1 MFLLAFLVFP
11 IAEVF
16 VFVEVGLAIGWL
28 WAVVLLLGSSVL
40 GAWLLRIE
48 GRLTIERMARA
59 VSERRAP
66 GPVGI
71 DGALGL
77 LGCALLIIPGFITDA
92 LGALLVLP
100 PTRVLVRR
108 WISRRYEQHVMRWA
122 TRVGRYAPGSRG
134 VRPADV
140 ESTAVEDD
148 WDQLPR

>member
-1 MFLLAFLVFP
+1 MFLLAFVVFP

-28 WAVVLLLGSSVL
+28 WAVVLLVGSSVL
-40 GAWLLRIE
+40 GAWLLRIH

-59 VSERRAP
+59 VSEGRAP
-66 GPVGI
+66 GPAGI

-77 LGCALLIIPGFITDA
+77 LGGVLLLIPGFITDA
-92 LGALLVLP
+92 LGALLLLP
-100 PTRVLVRR
+100 FSRVLVRR
-108 WISRRYEQHVMRWA
+108 WISRRYEQQVMRWA
-122 TRVGRYAPGSRG
+122 GRVGRYAPGSRG
-134 VRPADV
+134 MRPADV